1 MVQHTIHIRVLR
13 NCGLAAAFCL
23 SLAAQSPQG
32 ADTTTVNSQ
41 RHRVDVRQG
50 TVIHAV
56 GNNLLVKMKDGSVRY
71 YVIPEDQTFNIDGK
85 QVKTNDLK
93 AGTRLMQVITTTTSD
108 VTLSSIRNVDLR
120 VIQVMPPKLNVQME
134 DGAQKLLTVPEGTI
148 FEIDG
153 KQLKLTDLQEGMR
166 VKGTVVIKTPDTVVS
181 RGKKTIGVAPVE
193 IPTIIGVVL
202 LDERK

>member
-1 MVQHTIHIRVLR
+1 MVHHTIHIRVLR
-13 NCGLAAAFCL
+13 NCGLAAAFCF
-23 SLAAQSPQG
+23 SLAAQAPQG

-56 GNNLLVKMKDGSVRY
+56 GNNLVVKMKDGSVRY
-71 YVIPEDQTFNIDGK
+71 YVIPEDQAFNIDGK

-108 VTLSSIRNVDLR
+108 VTVSSIRNVDLR
-120 VIQVMPPKLNVQME
+120 VIQVIPPHLNVQMP

-166 VKGTVVIKTPDTVVS
+166 VKGTVVIKTPETVVS
-181 RGKKTIGVAPVE
+181 RGKKTTGVAPVE

-202 LDERK
+202 LDEGK